1 MIKYRFVFTLL
12 LWSMVSPLLAADTV
26 SVSPADSKVLNDLAV
41 TLKKYQIHAQ
51 SVRLL
56 SPHLAEIETGSGSD
70 TIYMTTDGKHIV
82 VGSVIE
88 VRNGKGVNLKNE
100 RTAKNV
106 MKLVEDGNS
115 ITYKAAKEKAQIVVF
130 TDITCGYCRKLHSEI
145 PALNA
150 MGITVHYLAYP
161 RNGSPSAVATEM
173 QKAWCSQSP
182 QKALSSLFDGQPLP
196 ASKGKCKDTEV
207 QTGYDFGQSQ
217 SFTGTPMLL
226 LGSDLEPGFA
236 TAEEIGAKLG
246 IR

>member
-1 MIKYRFVFTLL
+1 MFKLRLAVISL
-12 LWSMVSPLLAADTV
+12 LWSIAWPLLAEPQNP
-26 SVSPADSKVLNDLAV
+26 VSPADTKVLNHLAMA
-41 TLKKYQIHAQ
+41 LKKYQIDAK
-51 SVRLL
+51 SVSLL
-56 SPHLAEIETGSGSD
+56 SPHLAEIETGSD
-70 TIYMTTDGKHIV
+70 IIYITTDGKHILA
-82 VGSVIE
+82 GSVIE

-100 RTAKNV
+100 RTAKDI
-106 MKLVEDGNS
+106 MKLVDDGNA
-115 ITYKAAKEKAQIVVF
+115 ITYAAAKEKAQIVVF
-130 TDITCGYCRKLHSEI
+130 TDISCGYCRKLHAEI

-173 QKAWCSQSP
+173 QKAWCSKSP

-196 ASKGKCKDTEV
+196 ASKGKCKGTEV

-236 TAEEIGAKLG
+236 TAEEIGAKVG